1 MKTEPKVKKK
11 QPRTDKRRN
20 VGKVAEVLAKNPQ
33 ATVREIAQETNMS
46 IWAVHNS
53 KVEVEQSWTKDGTIA
68 YIVGSSKNR
77 IKKAQEIFDR
87 YITEVEEKEKLE
99 RSDVTL
105 VKDIVKDDLARV
117 TVFWWD
123 VTDDNWGLTA
133 EALAKMGIDEL
144 LSIIK
149 NK

>member
-53 KVEVEQSWTKDGTIA
+53 KVEVEQSWTKDETIA

>member
-33 ATVREIAQETNMS
+33 ATVREIAQETDMS
-46 IWAVHNS
+46 IGAVHNS
-53 KVEVEQSWTKDGTIA
+53 KVEVEQSWTKDETIA

-123 VTDDNWGLTA
+123 VTDDNWGLNA
-133 EALAKMGIDEL
+133 EALAKMSIDEL

>member
-33 ATVREIAQETNMS
+33 ATVREIAQD
-46 IWAVHNS
+46 IGLS
-53 KVEVEQSWTKDGTIA
+53 KSATHRATQEVGQSGTKDETIA

-123 VTDDNWGLTA
+123 VTDDNWGLNA
-133 EALAKMGIDEL
+133 EALAKMSVDEL